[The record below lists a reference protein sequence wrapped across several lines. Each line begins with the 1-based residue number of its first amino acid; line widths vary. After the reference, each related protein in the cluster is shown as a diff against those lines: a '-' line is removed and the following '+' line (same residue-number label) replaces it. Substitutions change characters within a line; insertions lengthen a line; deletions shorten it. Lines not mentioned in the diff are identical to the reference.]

1 LFGREEIKMNDHGI
15 QLVRKIFKDMNI
27 DEEWSVQTDRGFTW
41 WGHQYAQRIWAD
53 KPIEDN
59 GFHVTKVNAETEI
72 LKYPARSTE
81 TETLLAVEMMKS
93 SLSGLVIDH
102 EADRITLRSSVY
114 IHEDNSNWLGRVFSL
129 AAIMQLIEAENKGDI
144 LAMFLELQADKSMH
158 PRSGLR
164 NDVDDM
170 LNVVD
175 QVVIPEGEK
184 PFHTIGE
191 FEYRRTADILNSQNL
206 ISTASGTGLS
216 AYLPFCDD
224 TALLREGHPELG
236 NGLLIRLLLPPDQI
250 FPMTDIDGPF
260 IMDLN
265 STEQNAFPSGHF
277 LGSWCLGPIGE
288 NLHTAVYV
296 TFIPAIVCSPGILY
310 NMCISTMSHGK
321 FVEEFLG
328 LN

>member
-1 LFGREEIKMNDHGI
+1 MNDHGI

-27 DEEWSVQTDRGFTW
+27 DEEWSVQTDRGFIW
-41 WGHQYAQRIWAD
+41 WGHQYAQKIWAD

-102 EADRITLRSSVY
+102 EADRITLRCSAY
-114 IHEDNSNWLGRVFSL
+114 INEDNINWLGRVFSL
-129 AAIMQLIEAENKGDI
+129 AAIIQATEVEDKGDD
-144 LAMFLELQADKSMH
+144 LAIFLELQPDKSIH

-164 NDVDDM
+164 NAMDDM

-184 PFHTIGE
+184 PFQSIGE
-191 FEYRRTADILNSQNL
+191 FEFRRTAEILNSQSL
-206 ISTASGTGLS
+206 ISTAIKTGLS
-216 AYLPFCDD
+216 AYLPFADNS
-224 TALLREGHPELG
+224 ALLQVDIENEHPELG
-236 NGLLIRLLLPPDQI
+236 KGLLIRLYLPPGKI
-250 FPMTDIDGPF
+250 DIDGPF

-265 STEQNAFPSGHF
+265 SMEQNVFPSGHF
-277 LGSWCLGPIGE
+277 LGSWCLGPVGE
-288 NLHTAVYV
+288 NAHTAVYV
-296 TFIPAIVCSPGILY
+296 TFIPAIVCTPGILY
-310 NMCISTMSHGK
+310 NMSISTLSHGK
-321 FVEEFLG
+321 LAEEFLG

>member
-1 LFGREEIKMNDHGI
+1 MKDHGI
-15 QLVRKIFKDMNI
+15 QLVKKIFKDMNI
-27 DEEWSVQTDRGFTW
+27 DEEWSIKTDRGFTW
-41 WGHQYAQRIWAD
+41 WGHQYAQRIWAEQ
-53 KPIEDN
+53 PVEDN
-59 GFHVTKVNAETEI
+59 GFHVAKVNAETEI
-72 LKYPARSTE
+72 LKYPSRSIE
-81 TETLLAVEMMKS
+81 TETLLAVEMLKA

-102 EADRITLRSSVY
+102 EADRITLRCSAY
-114 IHEDNSNWLGRVFSL
+114 IHEDNNNWLGRVFSL

-170 LNVVD
+170 LNVID

-184 PFHTIGE
+184 PFQSIGE
-191 FEYRRTADILNSQNL
+191 FEFRRTADILNSQNL
-206 ISTASGTGLS
+206 ISTASETGLS

-224 TALLREGHPELG
+224 TALLQVDTEQEHPELG
-236 NGLLIRLLLPPDQI
+236 NGLLFRLFLPPEKI
-250 FPMTDIDGPF
+250 DIDGSF
-260 IMDLN
+260 VMDLN
-265 STEQNAFPSGHF
+265 SMEQNAFPSGHF

-296 TFIPAIVCSPGILY
+296 TFIPAVVCSPGILY

-328 LN
+328 AN

>member
-1 LFGREEIKMNDHGI
+1 MNDHGI

-27 DEEWSVQTDRGFTW
+27 DEEWSVETNKGFTW
-41 WGHQYAQRIWAD
+41 WGHQYAQRIWAEH
-53 KPIEDN
+53 PTEDN

-81 TETLLAVEMMKS
+81 TETLLAIEMMKA
-93 SLSGLVIDH
+93 SLSGLVIDQ
-102 EADRITLRSSVY
+102 ETDKITLRCSAY
-114 IHEDNSNWLGRVFSL
+114 IHEENQSWLGRIFSL
-129 AAIMQLIEAENKGDI
+129 AAIMQIIEAENKGDD

-158 PRSGLR
+158 PHSGFR
-164 NDVDDM
+164 NAMDEM

-175 QVVIPEGEK
+175 QVVIPEGKE
-184 PFHTIGE
+184 PFQSIGE
-191 FEYRRTADILNSQNL
+191 FEFRRAADILNSQNL
-206 ISTASGTGLS
+206 ISTASETGLS
-216 AYLPFCDD
+216 AYLPFADN
-224 TALLREGHPELG
+224 TALLQADTEQEHPELG
-236 NGLLIRLLLPPDQI
+236 KGLLFQLFLPPEKI
-250 FPMTDIDGPF
+250 DIDGSF

-265 STEQNAFPSGHF
+265 SMEQNAFPSGHF

-296 TFIPAIVCSPGILY
+296 TFIPAIVCTPGILL

-321 FVEEFLG
+321 FAEGFLD